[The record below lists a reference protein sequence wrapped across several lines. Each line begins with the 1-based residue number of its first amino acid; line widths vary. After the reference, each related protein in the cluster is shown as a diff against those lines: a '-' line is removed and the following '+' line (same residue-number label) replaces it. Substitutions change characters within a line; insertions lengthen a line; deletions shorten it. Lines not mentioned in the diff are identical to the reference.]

1 MRSYLYYGPR
11 DIRLKDVIIP
21 DLLDGEVLVK
31 VIYAATGGTDLK
43 TFQRGHPKII
53 KNIPS
58 SFGYEFV
65 GVIESIDSSVTAFQQ
80 GDYVIAANTAPC
92 YECFFCKKAEYSLC
106 ENLEFLN
113 GAFAEYIK
121 IPKNIVK
128 HNLYKVFKEDDEN
141 DHSLNKLEELCLT
154 QTLAVALHGFKR
166 SYIKDDDKVI
176 VYGLGPIGQTFIKL
190 IKFFTRAE
198 IYAVARSQH
207 KLDLAKENGA
217 DFLVDINNL
226 SDEEIKAKLKKLLP
240 YGADVVIEAVGKPEA
255 WQLCLSLVRKGG
267 LINYFGG
274 CTQGTSIQVDT
285 FRLHYEE
292 IRLIGVFHH
301 SPEYIKAA
309 LELISNDKISMKNL
323 ISKKFNL
330 SDLPKALALHEAG
343 SVFKTLIYPS
353 RHC

>member
-1 MRSYLYYGPR
+1 
-11 DIRLKDVIIP
+11 VIIP

-65 GVIESIDSSVTAFQQ
+65 GVIESVDSSVAGFQQ
-80 GDYVIAANTAPC
+80 GDYVVAANTAPC

-128 HNLYKVFKEDDEN
+128 HNLYKVSRFD
-141 DHSLNKLEELCLT
+141 KLEELSLT

-190 IKFFTRAE
+190 IKFFTKAE
-198 IYAVARSQH
+198 VYAVARSQH
-207 KLDLAKENGA
+207 KLGLAKENGA
-217 DFLVDINNL
+217 DFLVDIKNL
-226 SDEEIKAKLKKLLP
+226 SDEEIKAKLKSLLP
-240 YGADVVIEAVGKPEA
+240 HGADVVIEAVGKPEA

-274 CTQGTSIQVDT
+274 CVQGTSIQVDT
-285 FRLHYEE
+285 FRLHYDE
-292 IRLIGVFHH
+292 IKLIGVFHH

-309 LELISNDKISMKNL
+309 LELISGDKISMKNL
-323 ISKKFNL
+323 ISQKFSL
-330 SDLPKALALHEAG
+330 SDLPKALALHEDG
-343 SVFKTLIYPS
+343 SVFKTLIYNEL
-353 RHC
+353 

>member
-11 DIRLKDVIIP
+11 DIRLEDVIIP

-65 GVIESIDSSVTAFQQ
+65 GVIESVDSFVTGFQQ
-80 GDYVIAANTAPC
+80 GDYVVAANTAPC
-92 YECFFCKKAEYSLC
+92 YECFFCKKSEYSLC

-128 HNLYKVFKEDDEN
+128 HNLYKVSRFD
-141 DHSLNKLEELCLT
+141 KLKELCLT
-154 QTLAVALHGFKR
+154 QTLAVTLHGFKR
-166 SYIKDDDKVI
+166 SYIKDSDRVI

-190 IKFFTRAE
+190 IKFFTKAE

-207 KLDLAKENGA
+207 KLDLAKDNGA
-217 DFLVDINNL
+217 DFLIDVNNL
-226 SDEEIKAKLKKLLP
+226 SDEEIKAKIKNLLP

-274 CTQGTSIQVDT
+274 CTKGTSIQVDT
-285 FRLHYEE
+285 FRLHYDE
-292 IRLIGVFHH
+292 IKLIGVFHH

-309 LELISNDKISMKNL
+309 LELISSDKISMKNL
-323 ISKKFNL
+323 ISEQFNL
-330 SDLPKALALHEAG
+330 TDLPKALALHEEG
-343 SVFKTLIYPS
+343 SVLKTLIYS
-353 RHC
+353 EL

>member
-11 DIRLKDVIIP
+11 DIRLEDVIIP

-65 GVIESIDSSVTAFQQ
+65 GIIESVDSFVTGFQQ
-80 GDYVIAANTAPC
+80 GDYVVAANTAPC
-92 YECFFCKKAEYSLC
+92 YECFFCKKLEYSLC

-128 HNLYKVFKEDDEN
+128 HNLYKVSRFD
-141 DHSLNKLEELCLT
+141 KLKELCLT
-154 QTLAVALHGFKR
+154 QTLAVTLHGFKR
-166 SYIKDDDKVI
+166 SYIKDSDRVI

-190 IKFFTRAE
+190 IKFFTKAE

-207 KLDLAKENGA
+207 KLDLAKDNGA
-217 DFLVDINNL
+217 DFLIDVNNL
-226 SDEEIKAKLKKLLP
+226 SDEEIKAKIKNLLP

-274 CTQGTSIQVDT
+274 CTKGTSIQVDT
-285 FRLHYEE
+285 FRLHYDE
-292 IRLIGVFHH
+292 IKLIGVFHH

-309 LELISNDKISMKNL
+309 LELISSDKISMKNL
-323 ISKKFNL
+323 ISEQFNL
-330 SDLPKALALHEAG
+330 TDLPKALALHEEG
-343 SVFKTLIYPS
+343 SVLKTLIYNEL
-353 RHC
+353 

>member
-11 DIRLKDVIIP
+11 DIRLEDVIIP

-65 GVIESIDSSVTAFQQ
+65 GLIESVDSSVAGFQQ
-80 GDYVIAANTAPC
+80 GDYVVAANTAPC

-128 HNLYKVFKEDDEN
+128 HNLYKVSRFD
-141 DHSLNKLEELCLT
+141 KLEELSLT
-154 QTLAVALHGFKR
+154 QTLAVALHGFER
-166 SYIKDDDKVI
+166 SYIKDDDKLI

-190 IKFFTRAE
+190 IRFFTKAE

-217 DFLVDINNL
+217 DFLVDIKNL
-226 SDEEIKAKLKKLLP
+226 SDEEIKAKLKNLLS

-274 CTQGTSIQVDT
+274 CVQGTSIQVDT
-285 FRLHYEE
+285 FRLHYDE
-292 IRLIGVFHH
+292 IKLIGVFHH

-309 LELISNDKISMKNL
+309 LELISSDKISMKNL
-323 ISKKFNL
+323 ISQKFSL
-330 SDLPKALALHEAG
+330 SDLPKALALHEDG
-343 SVFKTLIYPS
+343 KVFKTLIYNEF
-353 RHC
+353 

>member
-11 DIRLKDVIIP
+11 DIRLEDVIIP

-65 GVIESIDSSVTAFQQ
+65 GVIESVDSSVAGFQQ
-80 GDYVIAANTAPC
+80 GDYVVAANTAPC

-128 HNLYKVFKEDDEN
+128 HNLHKVSRFD
-141 DHSLNKLEELCLT
+141 KLEELSLT

-166 SYIKDDDKVI
+166 SYIKDDDKLI

-190 IKFFTRAE
+190 IRFFTKAE

-217 DFLVDINNL
+217 DFLVDIKNL
-226 SDEEIKAKLKKLLP
+226 SDEEIKVKLKSLLP

-274 CTQGTSIQVDT
+274 CVQGTSIQVDT
-285 FRLHYEE
+285 FRLHYDE

-309 LELISNDKISMKNL
+309 LELISSDKISMKNL
-323 ISKKFNL
+323 ISQKFSL
-330 SDLPKALALHEAG
+330 SDLPKALALHEDG
-343 SVFKTLIYPS
+343 SVFKTLIYNEL
-353 RHC
+353 

>member
-11 DIRLKDVIIP
+11 DIRLEDVTTP

-58 SFGYEFV
+58 SFGYEFI
-65 GVIESIDSSVTAFQQ
+65 GIIESVGSSVAGFQQ
-80 GDYVIAANTAPC
+80 GDYVVAANTVPC

-128 HNLYKVFKEDDEN
+128 HNLYKVSRFD
-141 DHSLNKLEELCLT
+141 KLEELSLT

-190 IKFFTRAE
+190 IKFFTKAE
-198 IYAVARSQH
+198 VYAVARSQH
-207 KLDLAKENGA
+207 KLDLAKDNGA
-217 DFLVDINNL
+217 DFLIDINNL
-226 SDEEIKAKLKKLLP
+226 CDEEIKAKLKNLLP

-274 CTQGTSIQVDT
+274 CVQGTLIQVDT
-285 FRLHYEE
+285 FRLHYDE
-292 IRLIGVFHH
+292 IKLIGVFHH

-309 LELISNDKISMKNL
+309 LELISEDKICMKNL
-323 ISKKFNL
+323 ISQKFSL
-330 SDLPKALALHEAG
+330 SDLPKALALHEEG
-343 SVFKTLIYPS
+343 SVLKTLIYS
-353 RHC
+353 EL

>member
-11 DIRLKDVIIP
+11 DIRLEDVIIP

-43 TFQRGHPKII
+43 TFQRGHPRII

-65 GVIESIDSSVTAFQQ
+65 GIIESVDSFVTGFQQ
-80 GDYVIAANTAPC
+80 GDYVVAANTAPC
-92 YECFFCKKAEYSLC
+92 YECFFCKKSEYSLC

-128 HNLYKVFKEDDEN
+128 HNLYKVSRFD
-141 DHSLNKLEELCLT
+141 KLEELCLT
-154 QTLAVALHGFKR
+154 QTLAVTLHGFKR
-166 SYIKDDDKVI
+166 SYIKDSDRVI

-190 IKFFTRAE
+190 IRFFTKAE
-198 IYAVARSQH
+198 VYAVARSQH
-207 KLDLAKENGA
+207 KLDLAKDNGA

-226 SDEEIKAKLKKLLP
+226 SDEEIKAKLKNLLP
-240 YGADVVIEAVGKPEA
+240 HGADVVIEAVGKPEA

-274 CTQGTSIQVDT
+274 CTKGTSIQVDT
-285 FRLHYEE
+285 FRLHYDE
-292 IRLIGVFHH
+292 IKLIGVFHH

-309 LELISNDKISMKNL
+309 LELISSDKISMKNL
-323 ISKKFNL
+323 ISEQFNL
-330 SDLPKALALHEAG
+330 TDLPKALALHEEG
-343 SVFKTLIYPS
+343 SVLKTLIYNEL
-353 RHC
+353 

>member
-11 DIRLKDVIIP
+11 DIRLEDVIIP

-65 GVIESIDSSVTAFQQ
+65 GVIESVDSSVAGFQQ
-80 GDYVIAANTAPC
+80 GDYVVAANTAPC

-128 HNLYKVFKEDDEN
+128 HNLYKVSRFD
-141 DHSLNKLEELCLT
+141 KLEELSLT

-190 IKFFTRAE
+190 IKFFTKAE
-198 IYAVARSQH
+198 VYAVARSQH
-207 KLDLAKENGA
+207 KLGLAKENGA
-217 DFLVDINNL
+217 DFLVDIKNL
-226 SDEEIKAKLKKLLP
+226 SDEEIKAKLKSLLP
-240 YGADVVIEAVGKPEA
+240 HGADVVIEAVGKPEA

-274 CTQGTSIQVDT
+274 CVQGTSIQVDT
-285 FRLHYEE
+285 FRLHYDE
-292 IRLIGVFHH
+292 IKLIGVFHH

-309 LELISNDKISMKNL
+309 LELISGDKISMKNL
-323 ISKKFNL
+323 ISQKFSL
-330 SDLPKALALHEAG
+330 SDLPKALALHEDG
-343 SVFKTLIYPS
+343 SVFKTLIYNEL
-353 RHC
+353 

>member
-11 DIRLKDVIIP
+11 DIRLEDVIIP

-65 GVIESIDSSVTAFQQ
+65 GVIESVDSFVTGFQQ
-80 GDYVIAANTAPC
+80 GDYVVAANTAPC
-92 YECFFCKKAEYSLC
+92 YECFFCKKSEYSLC

-128 HNLYKVFKEDDEN
+128 HNLYKVSRFD
-141 DHSLNKLEELCLT
+141 KLKELCLT
-154 QTLAVALHGFKR
+154 QTLAVTLHGFKR
-166 SYIKDDDKVI
+166 SYIKDSDRVI

-190 IKFFTRAE
+190 IKFFTKAE

-207 KLDLAKENGA
+207 KLDLAKDNGA
-217 DFLVDINNL
+217 DFLIDVNNL
-226 SDEEIKAKLKKLLP
+226 SDEEIKAKIKNLLP

-274 CTQGTSIQVDT
+274 CTKGTSIQVDT
-285 FRLHYEE
+285 FRLHYDE
-292 IRLIGVFHH
+292 IKLIGVFHH

-309 LELISNDKISMKNL
+309 LELISSDKISMKNL
-323 ISKKFNL
+323 ISEQFNL
-330 SDLPKALALHEAG
+330 TDLPKALALHEEG
-343 SVFKTLIYPS
+343 SVFKTLIYS
-353 RHC
+353 EL

>member
-11 DIRLKDVIIP
+11 DIRLEAVLIP
-21 DLLDGEVLVK
+21 DLLEGEVLVK
-31 VIYAATGGTDLK
+31 ILYAATGGTDLK

-65 GVIESIDSSVTAFQQ
+65 GIIEALDSSVVGFRQ
-80 GDYVIAANTAPC
+80 GDYVVAANTAPC

-128 HNLYKVFKEDDEN
+128 HNLYQVSRLD
-141 DHSLNKLEELCLT
+141 KLEELCLT
-154 QTLAVALHGFKR
+154 QTLAVALHGFQR
-166 SYIKDDDKVI
+166 SCIKDDDKVI

-190 IKFFTRAE
+190 IKFFTKAKV
-198 IYAVARSQH
+198 YAVARSQH

-217 DFLVDINNL
+217 DSLVDINNL
-226 SDEEIKAKLKKLLP
+226 PDDEIKMKFKNLLP
-240 YGADVVIEAVGKPEA
+240 YGGDVVIEAVGKPEA

-274 CTQGTSIQVDT
+274 CTKGTSIQVDT
-285 FRLHYEE
+285 FRLHYDE
-292 IRLIGVFHH
+292 IKLLGVFHH
-301 SPEYIKAA
+301 SPEYMKAA
-309 LELISNDKISMKNL
+309 LELISSDKISMKNL
-323 ISKKFNL
+323 ISEKLSL
-330 SDLPKALALHEAG
+330 SDLPKSLSLHEEG
-343 SVFKTLIYPS
+343 KVFKTLIYP
-353 RHC
+353 